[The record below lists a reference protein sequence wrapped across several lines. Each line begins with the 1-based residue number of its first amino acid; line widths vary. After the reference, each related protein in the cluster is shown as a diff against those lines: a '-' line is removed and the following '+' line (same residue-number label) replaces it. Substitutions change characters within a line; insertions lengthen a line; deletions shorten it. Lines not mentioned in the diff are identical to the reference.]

1 MFRFISPGALRYA
14 VLFGLTAL
22 LAARAV
28 FLTPVPWLAV
38 LLAWLGLALAGMALA
53 YALDSPAPL
62 RKQPGGRISPIG
74 YLVFW
79 PVIGLN
85 RLILLGHRL
94 LIREA
99 LLDEIVPG
107 VFLGGRPWRFDLGR
121 LRALQIQSVMDLT
134 AEFSETNGVRNL
146 RYGGF
151 FLMDARPGS
160 LESLERAM
168 AWIDDARADG
178 PVLVHCALGHG
189 RSAMVVAAYL
199 IHTGEARDAPSAIER
214 VRQCRPGIELRGE
227 QVGLLREFAMGR
239 RENG

>member
-1 MFRFISPGALRYA
+1 MVPSISPGALRYA
-14 VLFGLTAL
+14 VLFGLTSL

-62 RKQPGGRISPIG
+62 GKRPGGRISPAG
-74 YLVFW
+74 YVVFW

-107 VFLGGRPWRFDLGR
+107 LFLGGRPWRFDLGR
-121 LRALQIQSVMDLT
+121 LRALKIASVMDLT
-134 AEFSETNGVRNL
+134 AEFSETRAVREL

-151 FLMDARPGS
+151 FLMDARPGT

-168 AWIDDARADG
+168 AWIDGARNRG

-189 RSAMVVAAYL
+189 RSAMAVAAYL
-199 IHTGEARDAPSAIER
+199 IHTGEAHDAESAIER
-214 VRQCRPGIELRGE
+214 VRQRRPGIELRGE
-227 QVGLLREFAMGR
+227 QVRLLTRFSEK
-239 RENG
+239 N